1 MVLANPTKALAMLML
16 NCPTKPNHKNACDV
30 YMLHLLNKNSSPQH
44 TPNHK
49 NACDVYAT
57 SSEQK
62 LITPAH
68 AQCLSYVR
76 NLVPHHHK
84 AHAQYNK
91 LRTQLGTSSITPA
104 HAHFNKLRTQ
114 LGTSS
119 ITPAHAHF
127 NKLRTQ
133 LGTSSPQHKRH
144 IRVRLARTIYLY
156 TVYIRVGL
164 ARTIYVC
171 MVYIRYFWQGFQQ
184 IYNHIRC
191 IYTQG
196 WPEPHIYGAP
206 TVFLAG

>member
-119 ITPAHAHF
+119 
-127 NKLRTQ
+127 
-133 LGTSSPQHKRH
+133 PQHKRH

>member
-16 NCPTKPNHKNACDV
+16 NCTTKPNHKNACDV

-84 AHAQYNK
+84 AHAQY
-91 LRTQLGTSSITPA
+91 
-104 HAHFNKLRTQ
+104 NKLRTQ